1 MKESSQ
7 PRERERRNISL
18 LSQKHSSYYVKDYG
32 GKKLWQWLSTMPND
46 RINYQ
51 GIDIELLMEQQEEND
66 KLRRNTGNRILSAL
80 L

>member
-7 PRERERRNISL
+7 QRERERERERERRNISL

-46 RINYQ
+46 RINY
-51 GIDIELLMEQQEEND
+51 
-66 KLRRNTGNRILSAL
+66 
-80 L
+80 